1 MGYQGIIFDLDGV
14 ICTTDEYH
22 YHAWKEIARELNVPF
37 NESINER
44 MRGLDRMASLDV
56 LLENSLE
63 PVSPEMKRRYADQ
76 KNMIYRNLL
85 NDLSPRSLMEGV
97 KETLSRVR
105 AAGLRMAIGSSS
117 KNTQYIMEQLGL
129 SQTFDAVVD
138 GNDVAK
144 AKPDPEIFLKAAA
157 RLGLKPKTCLVVEDA
172 EAGIQAARAAG
183 MDAAGI
189 GPAAK
194 SELATYRLDK
204 LTDLLEII

>member
-14 ICTTDEYH
+14 ICSTDEYH

-56 LLENSLE
+56 LLENSIE

-85 NDLSPRSLMEGV
+85 NDLSPRSLSREV
-97 KETLSRVR
+97 KETLAGVR
-105 AAGLRMAIGSSS
+105 GAGLRMAIGSSS
-117 KNTQYIMEQLGL
+117 KNTQYILEQLGL
-129 SQTFDAVVD
+129 SQSFNAVVD

-157 RLGLKPKTCLVVEDA
+157 SMGLKPKECLVVEDA
-172 EAGIQAARAAG
+172 AAGIQAARAGG

-204 LTDLLEII
+204 LTDLLEIM